1 MVTNT
6 DIVTLHRYYIWANRM
21 RTHFYEVLIRRPE
34 NKIPNYQFEIESRLY
49 MSYWYG
55 GLYVVIEGWKQLK
68 LVDVAVNQL
77 LESPN
82 VGLLKRYRHGVFHF
96 QQNYNDKKFLDFIVE
111 GENCVEWIRQLNQ
124 EFGRFFLE
132 WFNNHTV

>member
-1 MVTNT
+1 
-6 DIVTLHRYYIWANRM
+6 M